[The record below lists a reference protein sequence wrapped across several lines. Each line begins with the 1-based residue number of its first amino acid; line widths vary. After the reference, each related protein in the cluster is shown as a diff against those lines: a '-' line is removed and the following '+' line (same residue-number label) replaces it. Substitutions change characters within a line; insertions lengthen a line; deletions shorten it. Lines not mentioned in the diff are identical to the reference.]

1 MYSER
6 RAKMMTT
13 MAHAA
18 SKVAVS
24 WRRTVSGLTHAAPAM
39 MVAKPSWIHSEVRID
54 LRVLRLL
61 EIPERVIKTVMKIH
75 RDDTVNEIIASSQ
88 N

>member
-1 MYSER
+1 
-6 RAKMMTT
+6 MMTT

-24 WRRTVSGLTHAAPAM
+24 RRRTVSGQTHAAPAR
-39 MVAKPSWIHSEVRID
+39 MVAKPAWIHSEVRID

-61 EIPERVIKTVMKIH
+61 EIPERVIKTVMEIH